1 MLSEYRMAIE
11 YPGRA
16 LVLALVLVPLV
27 WWIGYRNLAS
37 LGAGRRLVVLLLR
50 TAVVVLLILALAEM
64 RAVRTSD
71 RLTVFYLLDLSQS
84 IPGETRAQMIEY
96 VNQAVERH
104 RRPRDRAGVIVFGRD
119 AAIELPPFDESIPL
133 SATPGSPVDPEYTN
147 LAAAMRLAQATFP
160 EDAARRVVILSD
172 GNENVGD
179 AMEQA
184 RALAAAGT
192 GIDVLPIRYR
202 RRGEVMVERLL
213 VPAEAR
219 RGQPLDLKV
228 VVSNTRT
235 PGAQDSEVTG
245 RLTIKQ
251 SAGGREV
258 LLSEQRVTLPP
269 GKKVFSLRHEI
280 DAAGFFTYEATFT
293 PDQPADDAMAQ
304 NNRATAFTHV
314 QGKGQVLLI
323 ENAEA
328 DKAGQYGHLAQALA
342 EHNIEVTVQRTNQLF
357 STLAELQPFDAVVL
371 ANVPRE
377 HFTDAQIQ
385 MLVRNTQ
392 QMGAGLVML
401 GGPDSFGAG
410 GWANTELEKAMP
422 VDFTIKSAKVVPR
435 GALAII
441 FHASEMAQGNYWQ
454 KVIAAEAL
462 KALGPRDYCGV
473 IHYGG
478 MGGTNWLWR
487 PGMAVVGPRRTEML
501 ARLERMTPGDM
512 PDFDPGLSL
521 ARDGLVG
528 CKDAAVRHLIVIS
541 DGDPSPPSAGVLRS
555 LVNAQITVS
564 SVAVAAHGP
573 AESRVMENLATST
586 GGKYYAVNNPQM
598 LPRIFQR
605 EARRVA
611 QPLIYENLAGF
622 RRGGRGGGGL
632 VPGGRAGGGRRGGGG
647 AAARRG
653 GAQPLIYENLA
664 GFRPQIRYPHEML
677 SGIEPPLRPV
687 TGFVLTSRKEHPLV
701 EVSLV
706 SPQPSAEENNTI
718 LASWTYGL
726 GRTVAL
732 TTDASTRWTRAW
744 IGWEGYT
751 KLMGQIV
758 RWAMRP
764 SGDQGKFTVATE
776 YKDGQVRLVITA
788 LDPNDEFLNF
798 LRFSGTAVGPD
809 LQPIDL
815 HIEQT
820 APGRY
825 TAAFPASRAGSYLIL
840 ASPGPGKTPL
850 RAGITVPYSE
860 EFRAL
865 ETNTALLEQM
875 ASLVP
880 AGGQPGVVINH
891 PDGLDRMDALLEID
905 TFRHDLAPAS
915 SSRDAWP
922 LLVVAAAC
930 VFFGDVLVRRVQ
942 IGLGWVRRGWA
953 RLTGRKAPVPAEQ
966 TLQRLRSRKAEVVS
980 EIERQRAAA
989 RFEPAPGAPACGRAA
1004 ASHRPERLTWLRAAG
1019 GESDRGGAGAP
1030 DDICPRARPGAGGG
1044 GRTGPVAAGTVSAGA
1059 GTGHDGRAGTA

>member
-1 MLSEYRMAIE
+1 MLSEYRVAME
-11 YPGRA
+11 YPGLA

-27 WWIGYRNLAS
+27 WWVGYRNLAA
-37 LGAGRRLVVLLLR
+37 LGPGRRWAALGLR
-50 TAVVVLLILALAEM
+50 TAVVLLLILAVAEM

-84 IPGETRAQMIEY
+84 IPPETRSRMIEY

-104 RRPRDRAGVIVFGRD
+104 RRPRDRAGVIVFGRE
-119 AAIELPPFDESIPL
+119 AAIELPPFDESVPL
-133 SATPGSPVDPEYTN
+133 AATPGSPVDPEYTN

-172 GNENVGD
+172 GNENLGD
-179 AMEQA
+179 ALEQG

-192 GIDVLPIRYR
+192 GIDVLPIRYQ
-202 RRGEVMVERLL
+202 RRGEVMVERVI

-235 PGAQDSEVTG
+235 PRAGASGEVTG

-251 SAGGREV
+251 RAGGREL

-269 GKKVFSLRHEI
+269 GKKVFSLRQQI

-293 PDQPADDAMAQ
+293 PDQSADDAMPQ

-328 DKAGQYGHLAQALA
+328 EKAGQYGHLAQALA
-342 EHNIEVTVQRTNQLF
+342 EHNIEVTVQRSHQLF

-410 GWANTELEKAMP
+410 GWANTEVEKAMP
-422 VDFTIKSAKVVPR
+422 VDFSIKSAKVVPR
-435 GALAII
+435 GALAIV
-441 FHASEMAQGNYWQ
+441 FHASEMPQGNYWQ
-454 KVIAAEAL
+454 KVIGAEAL

-473 IHYGG
+473 IYLGG
-478 MGGTNWLWR
+478 MGGTDWLWR
-487 PGMAVVGPRRTEML
+487 PGMAVVGRRRDEML

-512 PDFDPGLSL
+512 PDFDPGLIL
-521 ARDGLVG
+521 ARDGLVA
-528 CKDAAVRHLIVIS
+528 CQDAGVRHLIVIS
-541 DGDPSPPSAGVLRS
+541 DGDPSPPSRPVLQS
-555 LVNAQITVS
+555 LVDAGITVS

-586 GGKYYAVNNPQM
+586 GGKYYAVNNPQL

-605 EARRVA
+605 EARRV
-611 QPLIYENLAGF
+611 
-622 RRGGRGGGGL
+622 
-632 VPGGRAGGGRRGGGG
+632 
-647 AAARRG
+647 
-653 GAQPLIYENLA
+653 AQPLIYENLA

-677 SGIEPPLRPV
+677 SGIEPPLQPI

-706 SPQPSAEENNTI
+706 SPQPSAEETNTI

-732 TTDASTRWTRAW
+732 TTDATTRWSRAW
-744 IGWEGYT
+744 IGWQGYT

-776 YKDGQVRLVITA
+776 YRDGQVHLVITA

-798 LRFSGTAVGPD
+798 LRFSGTVVGPD

-815 HIEQT
+815 RMEQT

-825 TAAFPASRAGSYLIL
+825 LGTFPAPRAGSYLIL

-860 EFRAL
+860 EFRTL
-865 ETNTALLEQM
+865 ETNLALLEQL
-875 ASLVP
+875 AALVP
-880 AGGQPGVVINH
+880 EGGQPGVRIDH
-891 PDGLDRMDALLEID
+891 PDGFERMDALLAID
-905 TFRHDLAPAS
+905 SFRRDLPLAS

-922 LLVVAAAC
+922 LLVLAAAC
-930 VFFGDVLVRRVQ
+930 LFFADVLVRRVAL
-942 IGLGWVRRGWA
+942 GLGWARRGWA
-953 RLTGRKAPVPAEQ
+953 RLRGRKAPAPVEA

-989 RFEPAPGAPACGRAA
+989 RFEPGVPADLSVLGAPAAPPSAPPSPAA
-1004 ASHRPERLTWLRAAG
+1004 PTLSTQTEEESYTARLLKAKQKAW
-1019 GESDRGGAGAP
+1019 EKS
-1030 DDICPRARPGAGGG
+1030 
-1044 GRTGPVAAGTVSAGA
+1044 
-1059 GTGHDGRAGTA
+1059 

>member
-11 YPGRA
+11 HPGLA
-16 LVLALVLVPLV
+16 LGLALVLVPLV
-27 WWIGYRNLAS
+27 WWVGYRNLAA
-37 LGAGRRLVVLLLR
+37 LGTGRRWAALGLR
-50 TAVVVLLILALAEM
+50 TAVVVLLILAVAEM
-64 RAVRTSD
+64 RAIRTSD
-71 RLTVFYLLDLSQS
+71 RLTVFFLLDLSQS
-84 IPGETRAQMIEY
+84 IPLEIRSRMIEY

-104 RRPRDRAGVIVFGRD
+104 RRPRDRAGVIVFGRE

-133 SATPGSPVDPEYTN
+133 AATPGSPVDPEYTN
-147 LAAAMRLAQATFP
+147 LAGAMRLAQATFP

-172 GNENVGD
+172 GNENLGD
-179 AMEQA
+179 ALEQG

-192 GIDVLPIRYR
+192 GIDVLPIRYQ
-202 RRGEVMVERLL
+202 RRGEVMVERVV
-213 VPAEAR
+213 VPPEAR
-219 RGQPLDLKV
+219 RGQPVDLKV
-228 VVSNTRT
+228 VISNTRT
-235 PGAQDSEVTG
+235 PRGGESGEVTG

-251 SAGGREV
+251 RAGGREV

-269 GKKVFSLRHEI
+269 GKKVFALRQQIE
-280 DAAGFFTYEATFT
+280 AAGFFTYEATFT
-293 PDQPADDAMAQ
+293 PDQRDDDAMPQ

-323 ENAEA
+323 ENADP
-328 DKAGQYGHLAQALA
+328 DKAGQYGHLAHALA
-342 EHNIEVTVQRTNQLF
+342 KHNIEVTVQPSHQLF
-357 STLAELQPFDAVVL
+357 SSLAELQPFDAVVL

-377 HFTDAQIQ
+377 HFTDGQIQ

-422 VDFTIKSAKVVPR
+422 VDFTIKSAKVIPR
-435 GALAII
+435 GALAIV

-478 MGGTNWLWR
+478 LGGTDWLWR
-487 PGMAVVGPRRTEML
+487 PGMAVVGPRRNEML

-512 PDFDPGLSL
+512 PDFDPGLIL
-521 ARDGLVG
+521 ARNGLVG
-528 CKDAAVRHLIVIS
+528 CKDAGVRHLIVIS
-541 DGDPSPPSAGVLRS
+541 DGDPSPPSRQVLQS
-555 LVNAQITVS
+555 LVDAGITVS

-586 GGKYYAVNNPQM
+586 GGKYYAVNNPQL

-622 RRGGRGGGGL
+622 R
-632 VPGGRAGGGRRGGGG
+632 P
-647 AAARRG
+647 
-653 GAQPLIYENLA
+653 E
-664 GFRPQIRYPHEML
+664 IRYPHEML
-677 SGIEPPLRPV
+677 SGIEPPLQPI

-706 SPQPSAEENNTI
+706 SPQPAAEENNTI

-732 TTDASTRWTRAW
+732 TTDAGTRWSQAW

-764 SGDQGKFTVATE
+764 SGEQGKFTVTTE
-776 YKDGQVRLVITA
+776 YKDGKVHLVITA

-798 LRFSGTAVGPD
+798 LRFSGSVVGPD

-815 HIEQT
+815 RIEQT

-825 TAAFPASRAGSYLIL
+825 TATFPAARAGSYLIL
-840 ASPGPGKTPL
+840 ASPGPGKMPL

-865 ETNTALLEQM
+865 ETNTALLEQL
-875 ASLVP
+875 AALVP
-880 AGGQPGVVINH
+880 TGGQPGMLIDH
-891 PDGLDRMDALLEID
+891 PDGFERMDVLLETD
-905 TFRHDLAPAS
+905 PFRRDLPPAS

-922 LLVVAAAC
+922 LLVLAAAC
-930 VFFGDVLVRRVQ
+930 VFFADVLVRRVEL
-942 IGLGWVRRGWA
+942 GFGWVRRGWA
-953 RLTGRKAPVPAEQ
+953 RLRGRKAPVPAEA
-966 TLQRLRSRKAEVVS
+966 TLQRLRSRKAEVAS
-980 EIERQRAAA
+980 EIERQRAAS
-989 RFEPAPGAPACGRAA
+989 RFEPAPGTAADLSAVCAPAG
-1004 ASHRPERLTWLRAAG
+1004 
-1019 GESDRGGAGAP
+1019 
-1030 DDICPRARPGAGGG
+1030 RPGAQ
-1044 GRTGPVAAGTVSAGA
+1044 PPAAAPTLSAE
-1059 GTGHDGRAGTA
+1059 TEEESYTARLLKAKQKAWEKS

>member
-11 YPGRA
+11 YPGLG
-16 LVLALVLVPLV
+16 LVLALVLLPLV

-37 LGAGRRLVVLLLR
+37 LGAGRRLVALLLR
-50 TAVVVLLILALAEM
+50 TAVVVLLILALAET

-84 IPGETRAQMIEY
+84 IPAETRAQMIEY

-104 RRPRDRAGVIVFGRD
+104 RRPRDRAGVIVFGRE

-133 SATPGSPVDPEYTN
+133 SVTPGSPVDPEYTN

-172 GNENVGD
+172 GNENLGD

-192 GIDVLPIRYR
+192 GIDVLPIRYQ
-202 RRGEVMVERLL
+202 RRGEVMVERVL
-213 VPAEAR
+213 VPPEAR
-219 RGQPLDLKV
+219 RGQPIDLKV
-228 VVSNTRT
+228 VLSNTRT
-235 PGAQDSEVTG
+235 PGAKDAGEVAG

-251 SAGGREV
+251 RAGGREV

-269 GKKVFSLRHEI
+269 GKKVFAVRQQI
-280 DAAGFFTYEATFT
+280 DAPGFFTYEATFT
-293 PDQPADDAMAQ
+293 PDEPADDAMAQ

-314 QGKGQVLLI
+314 QGTGQVLLI
-323 ENAEA
+323 ENAEG
-328 DKAGQYGHLAQALA
+328 DKANRYAHLAQALA
-342 EHNIEVTVQRTNQLF
+342 EHNIEVTVQRSNQLF

-377 HFTDAQIQ
+377 HFTGAQIQ

-435 GALAII
+435 GALAIV
-441 FHASEMAQGNYWQ
+441 FHASEMPQGNYWQ

-478 MGGTNWLWR
+478 MGGTGWLWR
-487 PGMAVVGPRRTEML
+487 PGMAVVGPRRNEML
-501 ARLERMTPGDM
+501 ALLERMTPGDM
-512 PDFDPGLSL
+512 PDFDPGLIL
-521 ARDGLVG
+521 ARDGLAG
-528 CKDAAVRHLIVIS
+528 CKDAGVRHLIVIS
-541 DGDPSPPSAGVLRS
+541 DGDPSPPSARVLQS
-555 LVNAQITVS
+555 LVDAGITVS

-573 AESRVMENLATST
+573 AESRVMENLAVST
-586 GGKYYAVNNPQM
+586 GGKYYAVNNPQL

-605 EARRVA
+605 EARRV
-611 QPLIYENLAGF
+611 
-622 RRGGRGGGGL
+622 
-632 VPGGRAGGGRRGGGG
+632 
-647 AAARRG
+647 
-653 GAQPLIYENLA
+653 AQPLIYENLA

-677 SGIEPPLRPV
+677 SGIEPPLRPI

-732 TTDASTRWTRAW
+732 TTDASTRWTQAW

-751 KLMGQIV
+751 KLMGQIL

-764 SGDQGKFTVATE
+764 SGDQGKFTVASE
-776 YKDGQVRLVITA
+776 YQDGQVRLVITA

-815 HIEQT
+815 QIEQT

-825 TAAFPASRAGSYLIL
+825 TASFPAGRAGSYLIL

-865 ETNTALLEQM
+865 ETNTGLLEQL

-880 AGGQPGVVINH
+880 AGGRPGVLIDH
-891 PDGLDRMDALLEID
+891 PDGLARMDALLEVD
-905 TFRHDLAPAS
+905 TFRRDLAPAA

-922 LLVVAAAC
+922 LLVLAAAC
-930 VFFGDVLVRRVQ
+930 VFFADVLVRRVQ
-942 IGLGWVRRGWA
+942 IGWDWLGRWWA
-953 RLTGRKAPVPAEQ
+953 RLRGRKAPIPAEQ

-980 EIERQRAAA
+980 EIEKQRAAA
-989 RFEPAPGAPACGRAA
+989 RFEPARGAPAEVAA
-1004 ASHRPERLTWLRAAG
+1004 LAG
-1019 GESDRGGAGAP
+1019 P
-1030 DDICPRARPGAGGG
+1030 PARPAG
-1044 GRTGPVAAGTVSAGA
+1044 PPAPAAPTLAAPSEEESY
-1059 GTGHDGRAGTA
+1059 TARLLKAKQKAWEKS

>member
-1 MLSEYRMAIE
+1 MLSEYHMAIE
-11 YPGRA
+11 YPGLA
-16 LVLALVLVPLV
+16 LGLALVLVPLV
-27 WWIGYRNLAS
+27 WWVGYRSLAA
-37 LGAGRRLVVLLLR
+37 LGRGRRAVVLLLR
-50 TAVVVLLILALAEM
+50 TAVVLLLILALAEM

-84 IPGETRAQMIEY
+84 IPAETRAQMVEY

-104 RRPRDRAGVIVFGRD
+104 RRPRDRAGVIVFGRE
-119 AAIELPPFDESIPL
+119 ATIELPPFDESIPL
-133 SATPGSPVDPEYTN
+133 AMAPGSPVDPEYTN
-147 LAAAMRLAQATFP
+147 LAAALRLAQATFP

-172 GNENVGD
+172 GNENLGD
-179 AMEQA
+179 ALEEA

-192 GIDVLPIRYR
+192 GIDVLPIRYQ
-202 RRGEVMVERLL
+202 RRGEVMVERVI

-219 RGQPLDLKV
+219 RGQPLDFKV
-228 VVSNTRT
+228 VLSNTRT
-235 PGAQDSEVTG
+235 PGAGGSGEVTG
-245 RLTIKQ
+245 RLTLKQ

-269 GKKVFSLRHEI
+269 GKKVFSLQHQI

-293 PDQPADDAMAQ
+293 PDEKADDAMAQ

-342 EHNIEVTVQRTNQLF
+342 KHNIEVTVQRTNQLF

-377 HFTDAQIQ
+377 QFTDAQVQ

-392 QMGAGLVML
+392 QLGAGLVML

-435 GALAII
+435 GALAIV

-462 KALGPRDYCGV
+462 KALGWHDYCGV

-478 MGGTNWLWR
+478 MGGTSWLWR
-487 PGMAVVGPRRTEML
+487 PGMAVVGPRRNQML
-501 ARLERMTPGDM
+501 ALLERMTPGDM
-512 PDFDPGLSL
+512 PDFDPGLIL
-521 ARDGLVG
+521 ARNGLVG
-528 CKDAAVRHLIVIS
+528 CKDAGVRHLIWIS
-541 DGDPSPPSAGVLRS
+541 DGDPSPPSRPVLRS
-555 LVNAQITVS
+555 LVDAGITVS

-573 AESRVMENLATST
+573 AESRVMENLASST
-586 GGKYYAVNNPQM
+586 GGKYYAVNNPQL

-611 QPLIYENLAGF
+611 QPLIYEN
-622 RRGGRGGGGL
+622 
-632 VPGGRAGGGRRGGGG
+632 V
-647 AAARRG
+647 
-653 GAQPLIYENLA
+653 A

-677 SGIEPPLRPV
+677 SGIEPPLQPI

-706 SPQPSAEENNTI
+706 SPQPAAEENNTI

-732 TTDASTRWTRAW
+732 TTDASTRWSHAW

-751 KLMGQIV
+751 KLMGQVV

-776 YKDGQVRLVITA
+776 YKDGKAHLVITA

-815 HIEQT
+815 EIEQT

-825 TAAFPASRAGSYLIL
+825 TASFPAERAGSYLIL
-840 ASPGPGKTPL
+840 ASPGAGQTPL

-865 ETNTALLEQM
+865 ETNMALLEQL
-875 ASLVP
+875 AGLVP
-880 AGGQPGVVINH
+880 TGGQAGMLIDH
-891 PDGLDRMDALLEID
+891 PDGFARMDALLEAD

-915 SSRDAWP
+915 SSREAWP
-922 LLVVAAAC
+922 LLVLVAAC
-930 VFFGDVLVRRVQ
+930 VFFSDVLVRRVQ
-942 IGLGWVRRGWA
+942 LGFGWAQRAWA
-953 RLTGRKAPVPAEQ
+953 RLRGRQAPVPAEQ
-966 TLQRLRSRKAEVVS
+966 TLQRLRSRKAEVAS

-989 RFEPAPGAPACGRAA
+989 RFEPAPGAGADLSALTEPA
-1004 ASHRPERLTWLRAAG
+1004 
-1019 GESDRGGAGAP
+1019 
-1030 DDICPRARPGAGGG
+1030 ARPSV
-1044 GRTGPVAAGTVSAGA
+1044 PPPAARPTLSGQTEDESY
-1059 GTGHDGRAGTA
+1059 TARLLKAKQKAWEKS

>member
-1 MLSEYRMAIE
+1 MLSEYGMAIE
-11 YPGRA
+11 YPGLA
-16 LVLALVLVPLV
+16 LALALVLVPMV
-27 WWIGYRNLAS
+27 WWMGYRNLAA
-37 LGAGRRLVVLLLR
+37 LGAGRRAVVLVLR
-50 TAVVVLLILALAEM
+50 TTVVVLLILALAEM

-71 RLTVFYLLDLSQS
+71 RLTVFYLVDLSQS
-84 IPGETRAQMIEY
+84 IPPETRSQMIEY
-96 VNQAVERH
+96 VNQSVERH
-104 RRPRDRAGVIVFGRD
+104 RRPRDRAGVIVFGRE
-119 AAIELPPFDESIPL
+119 ASIELPPFDESIPL
-133 SATPGSPVDPEYTN
+133 AATPGSPVDPEYTN

-202 RRGEVMVERLL
+202 RRGEVMVERVL
-213 VPAEAR
+213 VPTEAR
-219 RGQPLDLKV
+219 RGQPIDLKV

-235 PGAQDSEVTG
+235 PRAGDSGEVTG
-245 RLTIKQ
+245 RLTVKQ

-258 LLSEQRVTLPP
+258 LLSDARVTLPP
-269 GKKVFSLRHEI
+269 GKKVFSLRQQI

-293 PDQPADDAMAQ
+293 PDQKDDDAMVQ

-323 ENAEA
+323 ENADS

-342 EHNIEVTVQRTNQLF
+342 QHNIEVTIQRSNQLF

-422 VDFTIKSAKVVPR
+422 VDFTIKSAKVIPR
-435 GALAII
+435 GALAIV
-441 FHASEMAQGNYWQ
+441 FHASEMPQGNYWQ
-454 KVIAAEAL
+454 KVIAIEAL
-462 KALGPRDYCGV
+462 KALGPNDYCGV

-478 MGGTNWLWR
+478 MGGTDWLWR
-487 PGMAVVGPRRTEML
+487 PGMAVVGPRRNEML

-512 PDFDPGLSL
+512 PDFDPGLIL
-521 ARDGLVG
+521 ARNGLVG
-528 CKDAAVRHLIVIS
+528 CKDAGVRHLIVIS
-541 DGDPSPPSAGVLRS
+541 DGDPSPPSAAVLKS
-555 LVNAQITVS
+555 LVDAGITVS

-573 AESRVMENLATST
+573 AESRVMENLARST
-586 GGKYYAVNNPQM
+586 GGKYYAVSNPQL

-622 RRGGRGGGGL
+622 T
-632 VPGGRAGGGRRGGGG
+632 
-647 AAARRG
+647 
-653 GAQPLIYENLA
+653 
-664 GFRPQIRYPHEML
+664 PQIRYPHEML
-677 SGIEPPLRPV
+677 SGIEPPLRPI

-732 TTDASTRWTRAW
+732 TTDASTRWSQAW

-798 LRFSGTAVGPD
+798 LRFSGTVVGPD

-825 TAAFPASRAGSYLIL
+825 TATFPAGRAGSYLIL
-840 ASPGPGKTPL
+840 ASPGAGKTPL

-865 ETNTALLEQM
+865 ETNVALLEQM
-875 ASLVP
+875 AALIP
-880 AGGQPGVVINH
+880 TGGQPGVVIDH
-891 PDGLDRMDALLEID
+891 PDGFARMDALLATD
-905 TFRHDLAPAS
+905 TFRRNVAPAS

-922 LLVVAAAC
+922 LLVLAAAC
-930 VFFGDVLVRRVQ
+930 VFFADVLVRRVQ
-942 IGLGWVRRGWA
+942 MGFGWAQRAWA
-953 RLTGRKAPVPAEQ
+953 RLRGRQAPVPAEQ

-989 RFEPAPGAPACGRAA
+989 RFEPAPGPAADLSALVGPPARPSAPSPAA
-1004 ASHRPERLTWLRAAG
+1004 APTLAAPPEEESYTARLLKAKKKAWE
-1019 GESDRGGAGAP
+1019 ES
-1030 DDICPRARPGAGGG
+1030 
-1044 GRTGPVAAGTVSAGA
+1044 
-1059 GTGHDGRAGTA
+1059 